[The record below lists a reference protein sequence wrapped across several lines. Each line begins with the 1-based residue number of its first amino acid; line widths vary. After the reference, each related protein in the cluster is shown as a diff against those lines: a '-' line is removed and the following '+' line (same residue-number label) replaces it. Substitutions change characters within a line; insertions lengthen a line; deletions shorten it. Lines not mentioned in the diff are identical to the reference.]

1 MKKKLMAL
9 LLSLAMATSAVP
21 EAMTFAADTSVAEAT
36 ETEETLLEDSGEL
49 ETELGSESEEGVTDE
64 ALSEETADE
73 AVGSDEI
80 NTEEEGIFED
90 EIFKYKKISE
100 TEAVIAGVVS
110 DELSEINIPSE
121 VFYEDLA
128 YSVTGVEKD
137 ALSEINAETLNI
149 PSTVTVFGG
158 QVLPS
163 LKNIVVAE
171 ENAVFFTKDGVLF
184 SRTETEDKNV
194 LVLYPAAAEAESYV
208 VPIGTVEIAE
218 EAFANVARLK
228 TLVLQDG
235 IEKIASYAVKTA
247 ANPMEIAFAFYTAP
261 TEIGESAFYLDGA
274 NGNVFYFR
282 SAEDYEAVSAI
293 QPTFA
298 DSSALYDEEGM
309 PIEDTSSVINVV
321 TEGIPESILDIIN
334 SVLDEDKDLEE
345 TEKPEDESEADKSL
359 TEKVPDDSSVTDS
372 LKDESVTE
380 EALVGVDPKEL
391 DAKIEAGYYAIQ
403 SQLVNKNIKVRNS
416 AIKEST
422 DLYLAGYS
430 LDMGGAMSIVPL
442 GDGVY
447 KIVAACSN
455 KALSLSAKAGSG
467 VTIVQKTYTGDKSQ
481 QWYIRELSTGLY
493 KIHSVENDKFVL
505 DIKGQSTESG
515 AAIILESSNSNK
527 GQGWKFVKRA
537 NPTQDHLPNGI
548 YTISTALSSKKVLD
562 VEAGSKSAGA
572 NIQIYDSNNTDAQK
586 FILRYL
592 GYGSLFRVVNVA
604 SNKILDTKDHKT
616 GNGTNVLQANQ
627 TSSVSAQLWRIVK
640 GNDGKYVCYN
650 ASCNKVLDVAA
661 GSTANGANVQIYQWN
676 GTTAQKW
683 NIKKVSGT
691 DAVDIDGEDANI
703 AEGWYTMRTAGTAKV
718 IAVKNSSIA
727 NNADICLQEP
737 GLGER
742 TYFHI
747 EPIGN
752 GKYEIRAFCSNK
764 LLTNQWGGD
773 SKDAGNIVQST
784 DTDLSTQRWYIRVSK
799 KNKNY
804 LSIVSSSDQNYV
816 MTLKDDKMV
825 YGNTIT
831 AALSTG
837 VRNQRWMLNNIGN
850 PEIGAPYHNHTYKMQ
865 SFGNAKVVLSTEGQS
880 KQNQA
885 NVQLMTKVNGAGEM
899 WKFMKVGYGNLYR
912 ITNAYTGLSLDAKN
926 GGTANGTNIWQY
938 TANNTDAQLWRIMP
952 TDTTKTK
959 FVIFNAASG
968 KALDVYAGNLNPGAN
983 IQLYQMNN
991 TNAQYWKFTGAD
1003 INKFIPVNTAV
1014 TLRQKGN
1021 TGRLVEVKDGSKD
1034 NGAVVQVYA
1043 ERGNTDQSFIFYRKD
1058 AGVYKI
1064 KNIASNKYLDIK
1076 TQANGGE
1083 VISTAAKDVESQL
1096 WVIQPTGD
1104 NDASFYILNKKT
1116 DLALTSAYANNTKV
1130 VCKAYEK
1137 ALAQKFYFDTPVIKT
1152 GWQKIGSNWRYYDKN
1167 GNAYRESF
1175 LEDGKYYFDKNGN
1188 VLTGW
1193 KKYGAFYYYFKGKN
1207 GREYTDN
1214 RPYMSVLFGSISG
1227 KSNSQ
1232 PRPNCQYYFTI
1243 DTNRCVVTWYT
1254 KYPGTNDYNV
1264 PVVAFLCSPGTDATP
1279 TDHTERK
1286 TGYTRRW
1293 IDLMGPSYGQYGT
1306 ECKAY
1311 TYNPASG
1318 RYEHINTG
1326 EYFHSVACG
1335 APNDHNLNPNVYN
1348 LLGTKQSH
1356 GCIRL
1361 GVRNAYWVYNFV
1373 DAGTLGVCRA
1383 GNLSAPLRTL
1393 PQPLATIDV
1402 DPTDPGRTGNWGYT
1416 DSGATAYPVPGYI
1429 ARG

>member
-1 MKKKLMAL
+1 MKKKLMAI
-9 LLSLAMATSAVP
+9 LLSLVMATSAVP
-21 EAMTFAADTSVAEAT
+21 EAMAFAADMSVAETT

-64 ALSEETADE
+64 SLTEESAEE
-73 AVGSDEI
+73 AVGSDVT
-80 NTEEEGIFED
+80 NTEEGIFTD
-90 EIFKYKKISE
+90 EVFKYRKVSE

-110 DELSEINIPSE
+110 DDLSEISIPSE
-121 VFYEDLA
+121 VFYEDFA
-128 YSVTGVEKD
+128 YTVTGVEKD
-137 ALSEINAETLNI
+137 ALSESNAETLNI
-149 PSTVTVFGG
+149 PSTITEFGG
-158 QVLPS
+158 QVLTG
-163 LKNIVVAE
+163 LKNITVSE
-171 ENAVFFTKDGVLF
+171 ENNVYFTKDGVLF
-184 SRTETEDKNV
+184 SKTEEEDKNV

-208 VPIGTVEIAE
+208 IPITTVAIGE
-218 EAFANVARLK
+218 EAFANVANLK

-261 TEIGESAFYLDGA
+261 AEIGESAFYLDGA
-274 NGNVFYFR
+274 NGNVLYFR
-282 SAEDYEAVSAI
+282 SEEDYEAVKEI
-293 QPTFA
+293 QPLFA
-298 DSSALYDEEGM
+298 DSSALYDDEGE
-309 PIEDTSSVINVV
+309 IVEDTSSIISVV
-321 TEGIPESILDIIN
+321 TDGIPQNIQDIID

-345 TEKPEDESEADKSL
+345 TETSEDESDADKSL
-359 TEKVPDDSSVTDS
+359 AEKVPDDSSLTDE
-372 LKDESVTE
+372 LKDESVAE
-380 EALVGVDPKEL
+380 EALVGADPKEL
-391 DAKIEAGYYAIQ
+391 DAKIASGYYAIQ
-403 SQLVNKNIKVRNS
+403 SQLINKNIKVRNS
-416 AIKEST
+416 SIKESA
-422 DLYLAGYS
+422 DCYLAGYS
-430 LDMGGAMSIVPL
+430 LDMGGAMSIVPQE
-442 GDGVY
+442 DGAY

-455 KALSLSAKAGSG
+455 KALTLSAKAGSG
-467 VTIVQKTYTGDKSQ
+467 VSIIQKSFTGAKNQ
-481 QWYIRELSTGLY
+481 LWYIRELSTGIY
-493 KIHSVENDKFVL
+493 KIHSAENDKFVL
-505 DIKGQSTESG
+505 DIKGQSTDSG

-527 GQGWKFVKRA
+527 GQGWKLVKRA
-537 NPTQDHLPNGI
+537 NPTENHLENGI
-548 YTISTALSSKKVLD
+548 YTINSALSSKKVLD
-562 VEAGSKSAGA
+562 IEAGKKTAGA
-572 NIQIYDSNNTDAQK
+572 NVQLYDSNNTDAQK

-592 GYGSLFRVVNVA
+592 GYGNLFRVVNVA
-604 SNKILDTKDHKT
+604 SNKALDTKDHKT

-627 TSSVSAQLWRIVK
+627 SSSVSAQIWRIVK

-650 ASCNKVLDVAA
+650 ASCNKVLDVAGA
-661 GSTANGANVQIYQWN
+661 STANGANVQIYQWN
-676 GTTAQKW
+676 SSTAQKW
-683 NIKKVSGT
+683 NFKKVSGT
-691 DAVDIDGEDANI
+691 EAVDIDGKDAEI

-747 EPIGN
+747 EPVGG
-752 GKYEIRAFCSNK
+752 GKYEIRAFCSDK

-773 SKDAGNIVQST
+773 SQDAGNIVQST
-784 DTDLSTQRWYIRVSK
+784 DSNLSTQRWYIRVSK

-831 AALSTG
+831 AARSIG
-837 VRNQRWMLNNIGN
+837 VRNQRWMLANIGN
-850 PEIGAPYHNHTYKMQ
+850 PNIGAPYHNHTYKIQ
-865 SFGNAKVVLSTEGQS
+865 SFSNTKVVLSTDGQS

-926 GGTANGTNIWQY
+926 AGTANGTNVWQY

-952 TDTTKTK
+952 TDTTKKK
-959 FVIFNAASG
+959 FVIFNANSG
-968 KALDVYAGNLNPGAN
+968 KVLDVYAGNLNAGAN
-983 IQLYQMNN
+983 IQLYAMNN
-991 TNAQYWKFTGAD
+991 TNAQYWSFTSAD
-1003 INKFIPVNTAV
+1003 INRFIPVNTAV

-1021 TGRLVEVKDGSKD
+1021 TSRLIEVKDGSKD

-1058 AGVYKI
+1058 TSIYKI
-1064 KNIASNKYLDIK
+1064 KNVASNKYLDIK
-1076 TQANGGE
+1076 STANGGE
-1083 VISTAAKDVESQL
+1083 VISTAAKDVDSQL
-1096 WVIQPTGD
+1096 WKILPTGD
-1104 NDASFYILNKKT
+1104 NDASFYVVNVKT
-1116 DLALTSAYANNTKV
+1116 GYALTSANANNTKA
-1130 VCKAYEK
+1130 VCKTYTK
-1137 ALAQKFYFDTPVIKT
+1137 ALVQKFYFDTPIIKT
-1152 GWQKIGSNWRYYDKN
+1152 GWQKVGSNWRYYDKN
-1167 GNAYRESF
+1167 GNAYRDAF

-1193 KKYGAFYYYFKGKN
+1193 KKYGPYYYYFKGKD

-1214 RPYMSVLFGSISG
+1214 RPYMSTIFGSISG
-1227 KSNSQ
+1227 KSNTQ

-1254 KYPGTNDYNV
+1254 KFPGTNDYNL
-1264 PVVAFLCSPGTDATP
+1264 PVVAFLCSPGKDSTP
-1279 TDHTERK
+1279 TDYTERK

-1293 IDLMGPSYGQYGT
+1293 IDLMGPSYGQFGT
-1306 ECKAY
+1306 ECKAFV
-1311 TYNPASG
+1311 YNPASG
-1318 RYEHINTG
+1318 RSEHINTG

-1373 DAGTLGVCRA
+1373 DAGTLGVCRP
-1383 GNLSAPLRTL
+1383 GGLSAPLRTL
-1393 PQPLATIDV
+1393 PQPLATTDV

>member
-36 ETEETLLEDSGEL
+36 ETEETLLEDSGDL

-64 ALSEETADE
+64 ALTEESAEE
-73 AVGSDEI
+73 AVGSDVT
-80 NTEEEGIFED
+80 NTEEGIFTD
-90 EIFKYKKISE
+90 EVFKYKKVSE

-110 DELSEINIPSE
+110 DDLSEISIPSE
-121 VFYEDLA
+121 VFYEDFA
-128 YSVTGVEKD
+128 YTVTGVEKD
-137 ALSEINAETLNI
+137 ALSESNAETLNI
-149 PSTVTVFGG
+149 PSTITEFGG
-158 QVLPS
+158 QILPG
-163 LKNIVVAE
+163 LKNITVSE
-171 ENAVFFTKDGVLF
+171 ENTVYFTKDGVLF
-184 SRTETEDKNV
+184 SKTEEDKNV

-208 VPIGTVEIAE
+208 IPITTVAIGE
-218 EAFANVARLK
+218 EAFANVANLK

-261 TEIGESAFYLDGA
+261 AEIGESAFYLDGA
-274 NGNVFYFR
+274 NGNVLYFR
-282 SAEDYEAVSAI
+282 SEEDYEAVKEI
-293 QPTFA
+293 QPLFA
-298 DSSALYDEEGM
+298 DSSAFYDDEGE
-309 PIEDTSSVINVV
+309 IVEDTSSIISVV
-321 TEGIPESILDIIN
+321 TDGIPQNIQDIID

-345 TEKPEDESEADKSL
+345 TETSEDESDADKSL
-359 TEKVPDDSSVTDS
+359 AEKVPDDSSLTDE
-372 LKDESVTE
+372 LKDESVAE
-380 EALVGVDPKEL
+380 EALVGADPKEL
-391 DAKIEAGYYAIQ
+391 DAKIASGYYAIQ
-403 SQLVNKNIKVRNS
+403 SQLINKNIKVRNS
-416 AIKEST
+416 SIKESA
-422 DLYLAGYS
+422 DCYLAGYS
-430 LDMGGAMSIVPL
+430 LDMGGAMSIVPQE
-442 GDGVY
+442 DGAY

-455 KALSLSAKAGSG
+455 KALTLSAKAGSG
-467 VTIVQKTYTGDKSQ
+467 VSIIQKSFTGAKNQ
-481 QWYIRELSTGLY
+481 LWYIRELSTGIY
-493 KIHSVENDKFVL
+493 KIHSAEDDKFVL
-505 DIKGQSTESG
+505 DIKGQSTDSG

-527 GQGWKFVKRA
+527 GQGWKLVKRA
-537 NPTQDHLPNGI
+537 NPTENHLENGI
-548 YTISTALSSKKVLD
+548 YTINSALSSKKVLD
-562 VEAGSKSAGA
+562 IEAGNKAAGA
-572 NIQIYDSNNTDAQK
+572 NVQLYDSNNTDAQK

-592 GYGSLFRVVNVA
+592 GYGNLFRVVNVA
-604 SNKILDTKDHKT
+604 SNKALDTKDHKT

-627 TSSVSAQLWRIVK
+627 NSSVSAQIWRIVK

-650 ASCNKVLDVAA
+650 ASCNKVLDVAGA
-661 GSTANGANVQIYQWN
+661 STANGANVQIYQWN
-676 GTTAQKW
+676 SSTAQKW
-683 NIKKVSGT
+683 NFKKVSGT
-691 DAVDIDGEDANI
+691 EAVDIDGKDAEI

-747 EPIGN
+747 EPVGG

-773 SKDAGNIVQST
+773 SQDAGNIVQST
-784 DTDLSTQRWYIRVSK
+784 DSNLSTQRWYIRVSK

-831 AALSTG
+831 AARSTG
-837 VRNQRWMLNNIGN
+837 VRNQRWMLANIGN
-850 PEIGAPYHNHTYKMQ
+850 PNIGAPYHNHTYKIQ
-865 SFGNAKVVLSTEGQS
+865 SFSNTKVVLSTDGQS

-926 GGTANGTNIWQY
+926 AGTANGTNVWQY

-952 TDTTKTK
+952 TDTTKKK
-959 FVIFNAASG
+959 FVIFNANSG
-968 KALDVYAGNLNPGAN
+968 KVLDVYAGNLNPGAN
-983 IQLYQMNN
+983 IQLYAMNN
-991 TNAQYWKFTGAD
+991 TNAQFWSFTSAD
-1003 INKFIPVNTAV
+1003 INRFIPVNTAV

-1021 TGRLVEVKDGSKD
+1021 TGRLIEVKDGSKD

-1058 AGVYKI
+1058 TSIYKI
-1064 KNIASNKYLDIK
+1064 KNVASNKYLDIK
-1076 TQANGGE
+1076 STANGGE
-1083 VISTAAKDVESQL
+1083 VISTAAKDVDSQL
-1096 WVIQPTGD
+1096 WKILPTGD
-1104 NDASFYILNKKT
+1104 NDASFYVVNVKT
-1116 DLALTSAYANNTKV
+1116 GYALTSSNASNTKA
-1130 VCKAYEK
+1130 VCKTYTK
-1137 ALAQKFYFDTPVIKT
+1137 ALVQKFYFDTPIIKT
-1152 GWQKIGSNWRYYDKN
+1152 GWQKVGSNWRYYDKN
-1167 GNAYRESF
+1167 GNAYRDAF

-1193 KKYGAFYYYFKGKN
+1193 KKYGPYYYYFKGKD

-1214 RPYMSVLFGSISG
+1214 RPYMSTIFGSISG
-1227 KSNSQ
+1227 KSNTQ

-1254 KYPGTNDYNV
+1254 KFPGTNDYNL
-1264 PVVAFLCSPGTDATP
+1264 PVVAFLCSPGKDSTP
-1279 TDHTERK
+1279 TDYTERK

-1293 IDLMGPSYGQYGT
+1293 IDLMGPSYGQFGT

-1311 TYNPASG
+1311 MYNPASG
-1318 RYEHINTG
+1318 RSEHINNG

-1361 GVRNAYWVYNFV
+1361 GVRNAYWVFNFV

-1383 GNLSAPLRTL
+1383 GGLSAPLRTL
-1393 PQPLATIDV
+1393 PQPLATTDV

>member
-1 MKKKLMAL
+1 M
-9 LLSLAMATSAVP
+9 
-21 EAMTFAADTSVAEAT
+21 
-36 ETEETLLEDSGEL
+36 TEESAE
-49 ETELGSESEEGVTDE
+49 
-64 ALSEETADE
+64 E
-73 AVGSDEI
+73 AVGSDVT
-80 NTEEEGIFED
+80 NTEEGIFTD
-90 EIFKYKKISE
+90 EVFKYKKVSE

-110 DELSEINIPSE
+110 DDLSEISIPSE
-121 VFYEDLA
+121 VFYEDFA
-128 YSVTGVEKD
+128 YTVTGVEKD
-137 ALSEINAETLNI
+137 ALSESNAETLNI
-149 PSTVTVFGG
+149 PSTITEFGG
-158 QVLPS
+158 QILPG
-163 LKNIVVAE
+163 LKNITVSE
-171 ENAVFFTKDGVLF
+171 ENTVYFTKDGVLF
-184 SRTETEDKNV
+184 SKTEEDKNV

-208 VPIGTVEIAE
+208 IPITTVAIGE
-218 EAFANVARLK
+218 EAFANVANLK

-261 TEIGESAFYLDGA
+261 AEIGESAFYLDGA
-274 NGNVFYFR
+274 NGNVLYFR
-282 SAEDYEAVSAI
+282 SEEDYEAVKEI
-293 QPTFA
+293 QPLFA
-298 DSSALYDEEGM
+298 DSSAFYDDEGE
-309 PIEDTSSVINVV
+309 IVEDTSSIISVV
-321 TEGIPESILDIIN
+321 TDGIPQNIQDIID

-345 TEKPEDESEADKSL
+345 TETSEDESDADKSL
-359 TEKVPDDSSVTDS
+359 AEKVPDDSSLTDE
-372 LKDESVTE
+372 LKDESVAE
-380 EALVGVDPKEL
+380 EALVGADPKEL
-391 DAKIEAGYYAIQ
+391 DAKIASGYYAIQ
-403 SQLVNKNIKVRNS
+403 SQLINKNIKVRNS
-416 AIKEST
+416 SIKESA
-422 DLYLAGYS
+422 DCYLAGYS
-430 LDMGGAMSIVPL
+430 LDMGGAMSIVPQE
-442 GDGVY
+442 DGAY

-455 KALSLSAKAGSG
+455 KALTLSAKAGSG
-467 VTIVQKTYTGDKSQ
+467 VSIIQKSFTGAKNQ
-481 QWYIRELSTGLY
+481 LWYIRELSTGIY
-493 KIHSVENDKFVL
+493 KIHSAEDDKFVL
-505 DIKGQSTESG
+505 DIKGQSTDSG

-527 GQGWKFVKRA
+527 GQGWKLVKRA
-537 NPTQDHLPNGI
+537 NPTENHLENGI
-548 YTISTALSSKKVLD
+548 YTINSALSSKKVLD
-562 VEAGSKSAGA
+562 IEAGNKAAGA
-572 NIQIYDSNNTDAQK
+572 NVQLYDSNNTDAQK

-592 GYGSLFRVVNVA
+592 GYGNLFRVVNVA
-604 SNKILDTKDHKT
+604 SNKALDTKDHKT

-627 TSSVSAQLWRIVK
+627 NSSVSAQIWRIVK

-650 ASCNKVLDVAA
+650 ASCNKVLDVAGA
-661 GSTANGANVQIYQWN
+661 STANGANVQIYQWN
-676 GTTAQKW
+676 SSTAQKW
-683 NIKKVSGT
+683 NFKKVSGT
-691 DAVDIDGEDANI
+691 EAVDIDGKDAEI

-747 EPIGN
+747 EPVGG

-773 SKDAGNIVQST
+773 SQDAGNIVQST
-784 DTDLSTQRWYIRVSK
+784 DSNLSTQRWYIRVSK

-831 AALSTG
+831 AARSTG
-837 VRNQRWMLNNIGN
+837 VRNQRWMLANIGN
-850 PEIGAPYHNHTYKMQ
+850 PNIGAPYHNHTYKIQ
-865 SFGNAKVVLSTEGQS
+865 SFSNTKVVLSTDGQS

-926 GGTANGTNIWQY
+926 AGTANGTNVWQY

-952 TDTTKTK
+952 TDTTKKK
-959 FVIFNAASG
+959 FVIFNANSG
-968 KALDVYAGNLNPGAN
+968 KVLDVYAGNLNPGAN
-983 IQLYQMNN
+983 IQLYAMNN
-991 TNAQYWKFTGAD
+991 TNAQFWSFTSAD
-1003 INKFIPVNTAV
+1003 INRFIPVNTAV

-1021 TGRLVEVKDGSKD
+1021 TGRLIEVKDGSKD

-1058 AGVYKI
+1058 TSIYKI
-1064 KNIASNKYLDIK
+1064 KNVASNKYLDIK
-1076 TQANGGE
+1076 STANGGE
-1083 VISTAAKDVESQL
+1083 VISTAAKDVDSQL
-1096 WVIQPTGD
+1096 WKILPTGD
-1104 NDASFYILNKKT
+1104 NDASFYVVNVKT
-1116 DLALTSAYANNTKV
+1116 GYALTSSNASNTKA
-1130 VCKAYEK
+1130 VCKTYTK
-1137 ALAQKFYFDTPVIKT
+1137 ALVQKFYFDTPIIKT
-1152 GWQKIGSNWRYYDKN
+1152 GWQKVGSNWRYYDKN
-1167 GNAYRESF
+1167 GNAYRDAF

-1193 KKYGAFYYYFKGKN
+1193 KKYGPYYYYFKGKD

-1214 RPYMSVLFGSISG
+1214 RPYMSTIFGSISG
-1227 KSNSQ
+1227 KSNTQ

-1254 KYPGTNDYNV
+1254 KFPGTNDYNL
-1264 PVVAFLCSPGTDATP
+1264 PVVAFLCSPGKDSTP
-1279 TDHTERK
+1279 TDYTERK

-1293 IDLMGPSYGQYGT
+1293 IDLMGPSYGQFGT

-1311 TYNPASG
+1311 MYNPASG
-1318 RYEHINTG
+1318 RSEHINNG

-1361 GVRNAYWVYNFV
+1361 GVRNAYWVFNFV

-1383 GNLSAPLRTL
+1383 GGLSAPLRTL
-1393 PQPLATIDV
+1393 PQPLATTDV